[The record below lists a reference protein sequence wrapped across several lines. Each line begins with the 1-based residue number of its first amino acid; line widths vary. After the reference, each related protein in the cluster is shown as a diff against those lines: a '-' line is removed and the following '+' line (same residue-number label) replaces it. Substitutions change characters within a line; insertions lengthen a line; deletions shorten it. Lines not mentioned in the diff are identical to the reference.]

1 MIGLCGMVSLGRTET
16 VYMYCVSRAY
26 TRRVQR
32 RSYFVAR
39 ISARRSLPVA
49 VFFVSRA
56 RACRFAAGGG
66 TRYLTVLIH
75 SDVRLCET
83 KEGPQRGPPP
93 TRRMAHHVAHL
104 CGDYLS
110 TA

>member
-16 VYMYCVSRAY
+16 VYMFCVARAY

-49 VFFVSRA
+49 VFFVIVSRA

-93 TRRMAHHVAHL
+93 TRRMAHL